1 MEYALDSFGLA
12 KSLHAVDASC
22 YGRYTEYQ
30 FSSTGRMVGIKLMD
44 YALDSARVTA
54 GSSLQEG
61 ERTFNIFYQLLA
73 GASKS
78 EKETLHIS
86 DPSSFA
92 YLKGT
97 KLVRAP
103 TISRSGTLSRR
114 IATLGRSGTT
124 SKKDNAT
131 PATASPSA
139 TAAGSSSSS
148 EDAIPTAKDAQNF
161 SELRENLKSLGI
173 GRRMQSQIFQVLAA
187 ILHMGNISFAT
198 DPNLKDDESTVIRN
212 PESLD
217 IAATLLGLG
226 SKSLADSLMYRS
238 KHVGREL
245 CSIYLQPEG
254 AALQRDALAET
265 LYSLLFAW
273 LVEHLNTRLCKSDED
288 VDSFIGLVDFPGFRS
303 QYAGSATQFPIFI
316 GNYVQERLVQYTQ
329 NCYYDD
335 VDFIFKTDGLA
346 MSVPSYQDNQW
357 TVDVFRGTRRQKGLL
372 ALLDD
377 EPETGDD
384 PDSDLNRNQ
393 NLLTHIDNG
402 LKSNPH
408 YIASFQCSSVGVVGT
423 SVSAVVPAVKN
434 MFGIRH
440 YNAESVV
447 QYDLDSFLDQDI
459 RMSDFVALF
468 RGSAGLISPE
478 GETSVNETDV
488 TFISG
493 LFSNRTGVRTIR
505 SGRGAL
511 LGVQKSQGPLRKP
524 SVKRKKKLS
533 PGTTPEPTEEREV
546 KDNASAVHHNQK
558 MSQFSTAGE
567 MIDELLDTLKSTRH
581 WSVISLSLAE
591 SSNEKYSASHI
602 KWQLSRFNLSE
613 LCQFR
618 AARDVDASHG
628 IKYSVFSEKY
638 SSLLA
643 TKGFSHSAGT
653 PRDLVK
659 QFVTAQYWSAREVA
673 LGNTMLFLS
682 LGRWRWIQAAMK
694 RLESSDGK
702 DGTMAAEFRPTSML
716 STGTAIT
723 NHPGIQPWMTT
734 RQTSALTDD
743 DRSDI
748 ESNYESEYGYN
759 DNDGRISGKSPDVE
773 LGNLSS
779 SKAVPSAPAVL
790 GNKREIVDS
799 VTPVTRLRKCWVC
812 CTWSL
817 TWWIPGIFLK
827 FCGKM
832 KRPDIRMAWREKVA
846 LCVIIAVL
854 CFALLFFIIGLRY
867 IICPTIPIKSQ
878 SEVQQLALHFGNP
891 TVPWFSASGRY
902 YYADDLMSQHIRDY
916 GPSTGQGSLALYQ
929 FQQFYGNDVSN
940 LFFKQDRWNVYCPG
954 LAAPQAGWDYLDS
967 SVPWMKRSDIQAA
980 TPMAIHRSNNTSGQP
995 QPFSES
1001 LDRFAKGR
1009 IGWTTQTI
1017 SGMSSNTKRFIII
1030 YDNVYFVT
1038 PIDSL
1043 QNTTFS
1049 PTVRNLLS
1057 PLPGSDVTSSWKAAR
1072 LQSPAA
1078 QQELD
1083 QALTCLNNIFYV
1095 GTVDRRDTFQC
1106 RLTGGLLLSTSIVLV
1121 AVVGF
1126 KFLAAL
1132 QFSSRKDP
1140 EDGDKFVICM
1150 VPCYTEGTESLSKT
1164 LESLAT
1170 LGYDDKR
1177 KLLFVICDGMIIGS
1191 GNDRPT
1197 PRLVLDI
1204 FGVDPEIDPEP
1215 MTFQSLGE
1223 GNKQFNM
1230 GKVYSG
1236 LYEIRGHSVPFIV
1249 VAKVGSPTERVRPG
1263 NRGKRDSQLVLMRFL
1278 NRVHFNAEFSPLE
1291 LDIYHHMKNI
1301 IGVSPSFYEFV
1312 LMIDADTEV
1321 DPTALNRMVSVMVH
1335 DVKVMGLCGETRISN
1350 EKDSWITMIQV
1361 YEYFIS
1367 HHLAKAFES
1376 LFGTVTCLPGCFCMY
1391 RIRSST
1397 KNVPLL
1403 VSPALLTDYSE
1414 NSVDTLH
1421 MKNLLHLGED
1431 RYLTTLMLKHFP
1443 MMRTKFAAEAR
1454 CSTVVPDQWSV
1465 LLSQRRRWINSTVH
1479 NLFEL
1484 AFLDQLCGFCCF
1496 SMRFIVFLDLF
1507 ATFVQPAI
1515 ILYIGYLIYSVS
1527 TSSETFPLL
1536 SIILIGC
1543 IYGFQVVIFI
1553 LKREWQH
1560 IAWMII
1566 YLLAIPVFSFWIP
1579 CYSFWHFDDFSWGN
1593 TRVVVGEGK
1602 KTVYVADAEP
1612 FNPKSIPLKRWKDFE
1627 GNSGSAGSRVGGG
1640 GSGGGGGHMDA
1651 WERASQM
1658 SGSSMQSGV
1667 RRGKGQ
1673 GGGGGGGGGG
1683 YAASE
1688 YSGMHHRG
1696 SAASA
1701 YAGSVHGGATPSV
1714 AGSYHGGGGGGGGLP
1729 VIAHTGEP
1737 PFGDQR
1743 PFSMTSFGGHPGITD
1758 SQGYGLSGSSV
1769 VPGPFPSSQS
1779 SLSQQ
1784 QQQQPSQQHLHKR
1797 YSTASSA
1804 QLLGTLPTGP
1814 TDEQILADIRVIL
1827 STGDLMTLTKK
1838 QIRDD
1843 LSRRFGVDIRSR
1855 KETINRMIDDVLQG
1869 RL

>member
-1 MEYALDSFGLA
+1 MDWATQSDDLAALLAQETASAATTNSSAPSAETLIVHTLEQRSLVRRSYTYIGSNVLLSLGPTTANNNNNTNNGYTSPVNGDARTLPAQYQRAAEAALSSTDDDALALLPPHTMQLASTVFCQMLMLQENQSVIFCGVSGAGQSIDRRIFSQQLVDMSNNGKKKSKILSGAVKMEYALDSFGLA

-161 SELRENLKSLGI
+161 SELRENL
-173 GRRMQSQIFQVLAA
+173 
-187 ILHMGNISFAT
+187 NFAT

-581 WSVISLSLAE
+581 
-591 SSNEKYSASHI
+591 
-602 KWQLSRFNLSE
+602 E

-779 SKAVPSAPAVL
+779 SKAVPSALPFL
-790 GNKREIVDS
+790 ETNE
-799 VTPVTRLRKCWVC
+799 RLW
-812 CTWSL
+812 
-817 TWWIPGIFLK
+817 
-827 FCGKM
+827 
-832 KRPDIRMAWREKVA
+832 
-846 LCVIIAVL
+846 
-854 CFALLFFIIGLRY
+854 
-867 IICPTIPIKSQ
+867 
-878 SEVQQLALHFGNP
+878 
-891 TVPWFSASGRY
+891 
-902 YYADDLMSQHIRDY
+902 
-916 GPSTGQGSLALYQ
+916 
-929 FQQFYGNDVSN
+929 
-940 LFFKQDRWNVYCPG
+940 
-954 LAAPQAGWDYLDS
+954 
-967 SVPWMKRSDIQAA
+967 
-980 TPMAIHRSNNTSGQP
+980 
-995 QPFSES
+995 
-1001 LDRFAKGR
+1001 
-1009 IGWTTQTI
+1009 
-1017 SGMSSNTKRFIII
+1017 
-1030 YDNVYFVT
+1030 
-1038 PIDSL
+1038 
-1043 QNTTFS
+1043 
-1049 PTVRNLLS
+1049 
-1057 PLPGSDVTSSWKAAR
+1057 
-1072 LQSPAA
+1072 
-1078 QQELD
+1078 
-1083 QALTCLNNIFYV
+1083 
-1095 GTVDRRDTFQC
+1095 
-1106 RLTGGLLLSTSIVLV
+1106 IVLR
-1121 AVVGF
+1121 
-1126 KFLAAL
+1126 
-1132 QFSSRKDP
+1132 QSRD
-1140 EDGDKFVICM
+1140 
-1150 VPCYTEGTESLSKT
+1150 
-1164 LESLAT
+1164 
-1170 LGYDDKR
+1170 
-1177 KLLFVICDGMIIGS
+1177 
-1191 GNDRPT
+1191 
-1197 PRLVLDI
+1197 
-1204 FGVDPEIDPEP
+1204 
-1215 MTFQSLGE
+1215 
-1223 GNKQFNM
+1223 
-1230 GKVYSG
+1230 
-1236 LYEIRGHSVPFIV
+1236 
-1249 VAKVGSPTERVRPG
+1249 
-1263 NRGKRDSQLVLMRFL
+1263 
-1278 NRVHFNAEFSPLE
+1278 
-1291 LDIYHHMKNI
+1291 
-1301 IGVSPSFYEFV
+1301 
-1312 LMIDADTEV
+1312 
-1321 DPTALNRMVSVMVH
+1321 
-1335 DVKVMGLCGETRISN
+1335 
-1350 EKDSWITMIQV
+1350 
-1361 YEYFIS
+1361 
-1367 HHLAKAFES
+1367 
-1376 LFGTVTCLPGCFCMY
+1376 
-1391 RIRSST
+1391 
-1397 KNVPLL
+1397 
-1403 VSPALLTDYSE
+1403 
-1414 NSVDTLH
+1414 
-1421 MKNLLHLGED
+1421 
-1431 RYLTTLMLKHFP
+1431 
-1443 MMRTKFAAEAR
+1443 
-1454 CSTVVPDQWSV
+1454 
-1465 LLSQRRRWINSTVH
+1465 
-1479 NLFEL
+1479 
-1484 AFLDQLCGFCCF
+1484 
-1496 SMRFIVFLDLF
+1496 
-1507 ATFVQPAI
+1507 
-1515 ILYIGYLIYSVS
+1515 
-1527 TSSETFPLL
+1527 
-1536 SIILIGC
+1536 
-1543 IYGFQVVIFI
+1543 
-1553 LKREWQH
+1553 
-1560 IAWMII
+1560 
-1566 YLLAIPVFSFWIP
+1566 
-1579 CYSFWHFDDFSWGN
+1579 
-1593 TRVVVGEGK
+1593 
-1602 KTVYVADAEP
+1602 
-1612 FNPKSIPLKRWKDFE
+1612 
-1627 GNSGSAGSRVGGG
+1627 
-1640 GSGGGGGHMDA
+1640 
-1651 WERASQM
+1651 
-1658 SGSSMQSGV
+1658 
-1667 RRGKGQ
+1667 
-1673 GGGGGGGGGG
+1673 
-1683 YAASE
+1683 
-1688 YSGMHHRG
+1688 
-1696 SAASA
+1696 
-1701 YAGSVHGGATPSV
+1701 
-1714 AGSYHGGGGGGGGLP
+1714 
-1729 VIAHTGEP
+1729 
-1737 PFGDQR
+1737 
-1743 PFSMTSFGGHPGITD
+1743 
-1758 SQGYGLSGSSV
+1758 
-1769 VPGPFPSSQS
+1769 
-1779 SLSQQ
+1779 
-1784 QQQQPSQQHLHKR
+1784 
-1797 YSTASSA
+1797 
-1804 QLLGTLPTGP
+1804 
-1814 TDEQILADIRVIL
+1814 
-1827 STGDLMTLTKK
+1827 
-1838 QIRDD
+1838 
-1843 LSRRFGVDIRSR
+1843 
-1855 KETINRMIDDVLQG
+1855 
-1869 RL
+1869 